1 MPMQVIQ
8 DALRSPD
15 LPYGCVLTIGNYDGI
30 HRGQRSVID
39 KVVERA
45 KVRGSQAVVV
55 TFEPHPVAVLRP
67 DEAPARLTLDSQRE
81 ALLRD
86 AGVDALLVVRFTRE
100 FSETSAESF
109 VREFLHGKLAV
120 EEIYVGEDFVF
131 GKDREGDIY
140 LLEDLGEELGF
151 IAEGV
156 PEVTFHG
163 EVVSSTRIR
172 QAIREG
178 DAEKALEL
186 LGRPYSIAGEIV
198 RGDRMGKRLGWPT
211 INVQPENEHLPSDGV
226 YACRVSFPSMPASF
240 DCVTN
245 IGTRPT
251 VYENYTRVVESH
263 ILGFS
268 ADVYGETVELLFFKR
283 LRAEKLFPSV
293 MDLSAQISKDVE
305 TTREFF
311 ATRRRLQEGGLLAD
325 AGADA

>member
-8 DALRSPD
+8 DALRSAD

-30 HRGQRSVID
+30 HRGQRKVID

-45 KVRGSQAVVV
+45 RERGSQAVVV
-55 TFEPHPVAVLRP
+55 TFDPHPVSVLRP
-67 DEAPARLTLDSQRE
+67 DEAPTRLTLDAQRE
-81 ALLRD
+81 ALLEE
-86 AGVDALLVVRFTRE
+86 AGVDALLLVRFTRE
-100 FSETSAESF
+100 FSETGAESF
-109 VREFLHGKLAV
+109 VRDFLCKKLAV

-131 GKDREGDIY
+131 GKDREGDVF

-151 IAEGV
+151 VAEGV
-156 PEVTFHG
+156 QELTFHG
-163 EVVSSTRIR
+163 EVVSSTLIR

-178 DAEKALEL
+178 DTEKAMEF
-186 LGRPYSIAGEIV
+186 LGRPYAIVGEIV

-226 YACRVSFPSMPASF
+226 YACRVHFPSMPATF

-268 ADVYGETVELLFFKR
+268 ADVYGEAVELQFFKK

-293 MDLSAQISKDVE
+293 MDLSAQIAKDVE
-305 TTREFF
+305 TTREYF
-311 ATRRRLQEGGLLAD
+311 ATRRRLREGGLLAD
-325 AGADA
+325 A